1 MVHAHAFL
9 ITSID
14 GFFMGAG
21 TSAHII
27 LGVSGSIAAY
37 KSPFILRALQKRGL
51 TVNVVLT
58 PSATEFVSPL
68 VLANLSKKPVV
79 VQMFDTQTQRD
90 GSWHIHMARKAQAML
105 VAPASAKT
113 LASLA
118 YGLCDTA
125 LSCVALALPPQ
136 TPLIVAP
143 AMDTEMWEHPATK
156 HNVELLRSR
165 GVHIIEP
172 EFGELASGLIGPGR
186 LAEIETIVSQV
197 FNLVQPRS
205 NPTGDSLSSRTLADE
220 PSADIVSRAAETS
233 TRSLEDAVQRDA
245 FHAELE
251 LELLKK
257 SQGLSTFRSKK
268 FVVTAGPTRE
278 RVDDVRYV
286 SNYSSGKMGFAL
298 AEAAAQSGAE
308 VVLISGPVLLPTP
321 PGVVR
326 IDVESSQQMFEAV
339 KQYSSAYDCLFMC
352 AAVAD
357 YRPDPVA
364 NKIKKSEMGSTWQI
378 ELHATPDILAWL
390 GANKL
395 PHQTVVG
402 FALESQNE
410 VQYGAEK
417 LQRKNCDMIVVN
429 SSNPSHSAIGADDNQ
444 VQLLWIANGMLQQR
458 QLPRLPKLTCAQRI
472 LDHLQFIQGS

>member
-1 MVHAHAFL
+1 MDA
-9 ITSID
+9 D
-14 GFFMGAG
+14 

-37 KSPFILRALQKRGL
+37 KSPFIVRALQKHGL
-51 TVNVVLT
+51 SVNVVLT

-79 VQMFDTQTQRD
+79 VHMFDAQTQRD
-90 GSWHIHMARKAQAML
+90 GSWHIHMAREAQAML

-156 HNVELLRSR
+156 HNVDLLRKR
-165 GVHIIEP
+165 GVQVIEP

-186 LAEIETIVSQV
+186 LAEIETIVTQV
-197 FNLVQPRS
+197 LDFVQPS
-205 NPTGDSLSSRTLADE
+205 PNLDGAAAPSKTTIHKLTDDS
-220 PSADIVSRAAETS
+220 VSRAAEAS
-233 TRSLEDAVQRDA
+233 TRNLEDAVQSDA

-298 AEAAAQSGAE
+298 AEAAAQAGAE

-339 KQYSSAYDCLFMC
+339 KQYASSYDCVCMC

-364 NKIKKSEMGSTWQI
+364 NKIKKSEMGSTWHI

-410 VQYGAEK
+410 LHYGADK

-444 VQLLWIANGMLQQR
+444 VQLLWIEKGVLQQL
-458 QLPRLPKLTCAQRI
+458 QLPRLPKLACAQRI
-472 LDHLQFIQGS
+472 LEHLKFIQAS